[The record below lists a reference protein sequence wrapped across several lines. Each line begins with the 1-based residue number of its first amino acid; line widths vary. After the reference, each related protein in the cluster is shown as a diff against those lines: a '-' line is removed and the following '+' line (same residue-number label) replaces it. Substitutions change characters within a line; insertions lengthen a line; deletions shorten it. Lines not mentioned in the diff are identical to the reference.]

1 MTATRTPVTTTTRT
15 RSRRTRRVAFALLGA
30 AGGLA
35 VVTTV
40 PSSAEARTTAG
51 TCVATSHTTNWKAAL
66 TAADQALGRAR
77 TDLQHRHY
85 VKATRHLRVMKR
97 QALTANTAATRLIG
111 KPPTDPESDD
121 PPGVTAVLRVSGF
134 DHTLTMA
141 LIPLFSDP
149 RGHHVVA
156 PLGKG
161 LNTVV
166 ACRDRMLNRVIAL
179 KPGARD
185 DYVDGLSDTVPVYA
199 KELTA
204 LSTALAGDALTPAGR
219 TALQRA
225 QHVVTATDAA
235 MERVFGG
242 GERSAG

>member
-1 MTATRTPVTTTTRT
+1 MKNT
-15 RSRRTRRVAFALLGA
+15 RSPLAAAPVRPRRTHRVAFALLGA

-35 VVTTV
+35 AATVV
-40 PSSAEARTTAG
+40 PSSAEAATTTGA
-51 TCVATSHTTNWKAAL
+51 CVATSHTTDWKSAL
-66 TAADQALGRAR
+66 TAADKALGKAR
-77 TDLQHRHY
+77 FDLRHRHY
-85 VKATRHLRVMKR
+85 VKAAKQLRVTKR

-134 DHTLTMA
+134 DHALTMA

-149 RGHHVVA
+149 KGHHVVA
-156 PLGKG
+156 PLGKA
-161 LNTVV
+161 LNTTV
-166 ACRDRMLNRVIAL
+166 ACRDRMLGRVIAL

-204 LSTALAGDALTPAGR
+204 LSTALAGNGPTPAGR

-225 QHVVTATDAA
+225 QQVVTATDAA

-242 GERSAG
+242 GERSAR

>member
-1 MTATRTPVTTTTRT
+1 MTATRTSIRP
-15 RSRRTRRVAFALLGA
+15 RRRHRIAFALLGA

-35 VVTTV
+35 ATTV
-40 PSSAEARTTAG
+40 APSSVEASTTAG
-51 TCVATSHTTNWKAAL
+51 TCVATSHTTSWKAAL
-66 TAADQALGRAR
+66 IAADQALGKAR
-77 TDLQHRHY
+77 TDLQHHHY
-85 VKATRHLRVMKR
+85 AKAARHLRVMKR
-97 QALTANTAATRLIG
+97 EALTANTAATRLIG

-121 PPGVTAVLRVSGF
+121 PPGVTAVLKVSGL
-134 DHTLTMA
+134 DHAVTMA
-141 LIPLFSDP
+141 LVPLFSDP
-149 RGHHVVA
+149 KGYHVVG
-156 PLGKG
+156 PLGRG

-166 ACRDRMLNRVIAL
+166 ACRDRMLGRVIAL

-219 TALQRA
+219 TALQEG
-225 QHVVTATDAA
+225 QLVVTATGSA